1 MYPILPRPRQV
12 VSQEWL
18 AMRSYSGF
26 ILERVAANKN
36 CPVAKLA
43 HLERQEADC
52 GERLPRCTPVTPPAN
67 ITDCNES
74 RCYRHSPENS
84 LLNTL

>member
-52 GERLPRCTPVTPPAN
+52 GERMPRCNPGTPSTN
-67 ITDCNES
+67 ITDCNEIH
-74 RCYRHSPENS
+74 CCCNSP
-84 LLNTL
+84 